1 MRCVHQLFMAD
12 IQFLSENLR
21 TEGREGR
28 SEGRLGVGNNKEKNV
43 ISHGQAT
50 AESICEPG
58 KRS

>member
-1 MRCVHQLFMAD
+1 MAD

>member
-1 MRCVHQLFMAD
+1 MCASAVYGRYTVY
-12 IQFLSENLR
+12 ENLR
-21 TEGREGR
+21 KEGREGR
-28 SEGRLGVGNNKEKNV
+28 CEGRIGMGKTKKKKV